1 MKKINLNGYYG
12 AKYYMTDD
20 IIPLMPEHEIY
31 LEPCLGG
38 GSILLSHPRSPVEI
52 GNDLDSNLANLYSV
66 LADREKGKELQERLF
81 RLPFDEEM
89 FKEVKSVY
97 KNCLNEYSEMDCA
110 VFAYVML
117 SQSFNAVQK
126 NFAKDRYPD
135 DESYQRHFRATIPD
149 VYERLEGVKIY
160 SMDALDL
167 LDYYADNPEVFV
179 FLDPP
184 YRQELRGKNA
194 KNVYRYEMPDT
205 LQRQMLRLL
214 EDVKCKVL
222 LCGYRSETGLDL
234 YDEYLIPYGWK
245 CYKLKDVPKL
255 SQNKK
260 IKDKGHE
267 FVWCNYELP
276 SGVNLQE
283 MKVPSY
289 MWDIR

>member
-1 MKKINLNGYYG
+1 M
-12 AKYYMTDD
+12 
-20 IIPLMPEHEIY
+20 
-31 LEPCLGG
+31 
-38 GSILLSHPRSPVEI
+38 
-52 GNDLDSNLANLYSV
+52 
-66 LADREKGKELQERLF
+66 
-81 RLPFDEEM
+81 
-89 FKEVKSVY
+89 
-97 KNCLNEYSEMDCA
+97 
-110 VFAYVML
+110 
-117 SQSFNAVQK
+117 
-126 NFAKDRYPD
+126 
-135 DESYQRHFRATIPD
+135 
-149 VYERLEGVKIY
+149 
-160 SMDALDL
+160 
-167 LDYYADNPEVFV
+167 
-179 FLDPP
+179 DPP